1 MKTKF
6 YIRLV
11 MLCAGAFLLIGITS
25 AQQTH
30 LEIPIVAGEDDAE
43 EILVENAEWE
53 LPEGDV
59 NRSSSD
65 LEIYWDDV
73 IQYVGVLFRD
83 VQIPQGTTIDSAYIQ
98 FVCKSAGADDILVH
112 IWGVDS
118 VNVDSI
124 KEVNYDISSKEPT
137 TATVDW
143 DPDPWIVQYDVKPE
157 QRTPYLNTIVD
168 EIVGKEGWAAGNNMM
183 FVLTGDVDEN
193 LIRHAYSFDFEDITN
208 PEPVL
213 NVWFTE
219 GSGTGNGSIPGT
231 GFQSQIYPNPTEG
244 RIYID
249 NPSSGTFSYN
259 IHSISGSL
267 VGGGQNMAGPRA
279 DVDLSSLSKGVY
291 LINVISR
298 EGTET
303 HKVIRR

>member
-6 YIRLV
+6 YIRLI
-11 MLCAGAFLLIGITS
+11 MLCASVFLLIGITN

-30 LEIPIVAGEDDAE
+30 LAISIVDGFDDAE
-43 EILVENAEWE
+43 EILVANDEWE

-59 NRSSSD
+59 NRNSSD

-98 FVCKSAGADDILVH
+98 FVCKSAGADDMLIH

-124 KEVNYDISSKEPT
+124 LEVNYGISSNEPT

-143 DPDPWIVQYDVKPE
+143 TPAPWIVEYDAKPE
-157 QRTPYLNTIVD
+157 QQTPNLNTIIN
-168 EIVGKEGWAAGNNMM
+168 EIVGNEGWAAGNNMM

-193 LIRHAYSFDFEDITN
+193 KIRHAYSYDMDQYG
-208 PEPVL
+208 PVL
-213 NVWFTE
+213 NVWFTAG
-219 GSGTGNGSIPGT
+219 GSTGTKSI
-231 GFQSQIYPNPTEG
+231 QSTDLNVLIYPNPTEG
-244 RIYID
+244 VLYIQ
-249 NPSSGTFSYN
+249 NPSSDEFSYK
-259 IHSISGSL
+259 IYSITGKL
-267 VGGGQNMAGPRA
+267 VGSRQNIGASRA
-279 DVDLSSLSKGVY
+279 DVDLSELTKGFY
-291 LINVISR
+291 LINVISG

-303 HKVIRR
+303 HKVILR